1 MRESTPLSVDNL
13 EVLIVDDRST
23 DDTLAI
29 GQTLQQQSG
38 DPRLKILAGQP
49 RPAGKNWARAQA
61 VEVATGDFLLFID
74 ADVRPGPGAI
84 ETAIATAET
93 EKIDL
98 FTCMPALGKRVF
110 CPVVSAADNVQSLS
124 SLLQLYRR

>member
-13 EVLIVDDRST
+13 EVLILDDRST
-23 DDTLAI
+23 DDTKDL
-29 GQTLQQQSG
+29 GQTLQQQPG
-38 DPRLKILAGQP
+38 GPRLKILAGQP
-49 RPAGKNWARAQA
+49 RPANQYWASKNWARAQA
-61 VEVATGDFLLFID
+61 VQVATGDFLLFIA

-84 ETAIATAET
+84 ATAIATAET

-110 CPVVSAADNVQSLS
+110 CRVVSAANNVQ
-124 SLLQLYRR
+124 